1 MLISDNQIREKSLAI
16 GAAVVT
22 AIAQIPID
30 RKMTGFTEVLQSS
43 LDETRELRTENEV
56 SQPSSRPAAVIC
68 HC

>member
-30 RKMTGFTEVLQSS
+30 RKMTGFTEVLQFS

-56 SQPSSRPAAVIC
+56 SRPSSRPAAVIC